1 VATAGDILFGELLV
15 RKNLITKEQLDEA
28 YAELN
33 EMTAAGKKRE
43 LSLVLLRM
51 NLVTIDQAEVI
62 LEEISKST
70 QCPKC
75 KEIVAVKPGE
85 AKLVCNTCGNVI
97 IDAPAEKAKDKDEDS
112 ILDALADKPSAAKD
126 KQSDDLDF
134 VDVSAT
140 DGHIGRAAVLDGES
154 KLEPS
159 DIIYAEIATA
169 KGFLRDED
177 LQAALQDLLAMRQRG
192 RKRDLSTVLLRQGFI
207 TFHQAE
213 EVLAEYNSA
222 TLRCMNCGWVTRRG
236 DEKPGAQVPCGSCST
251 PITVE
256 AVEATA
262 LPAEKHLK
270 EEEKESSWVVLD
282 EPETGEKFIGKT
294 IGGVEITKYVGKD
307 KLGRIYSGKMYG
319 GKREVAVRIFSPTV
333 SGNPS
338 DAERLVQSLHEMVK
352 VHHFNIPR
360 IYDAD
365 IDESGHV
372 YLIADLFDGTSV
384 FDLVSDRGPLP
395 PELAYEHTKAAADA
409 LSAAHGIGVYHRNL
423 SPLALIETDD
433 RLLINSFG
441 IVNDKD
447 IANIFS
453 RSRPQIHPHFLSPEA
468 VDGLP
473 CDARSDIFSLGA
485 CLYFMLTG
493 KTPFGGRETGEV
505 LLAIRD
511 GKYTAPDMHNPG
523 TPNSAVNII
532 KKSMAPN
539 PDDRYQTAQELLADI
554 KRADTGD
561 IIDTPVFTSS
571 QKPEDVAPVPE
582 VAISPRGTGFW
593 LGVIIALIIFIGA
606 LFYIFKLS
614 TRYMG
619 QVSIDF
625 DTENQASRVLQEA
638 KTYWNEHKKDIAGA
652 RQRFREM
659 MPLPF

>member
-1 VATAGDILFGELLV
+1 MATAGDILFGELLV

-51 NLVTIDQAEVI
+51 NLITIEQAEVI

-85 AKLVCNTCGNVI
+85 AKLVCDTCGNVI
-97 IDAPAEKAKDKDEDS
+97 IDAPAEKVKDKDKDS

-126 KQSDDLDF
+126 KQSHDLDF
-134 VDVSAT
+134 VDVSAA
-140 DGHIGRAAVLDGES
+140 DGHIAQALVLDDES
-154 KLEPS
+154 KLEPG
-159 DIIYAEIATA
+159 DIIYAEIAKA

-177 LQAALQDLLAMRQRG
+177 LQAALQDLTAMRQRG
-192 RKRDLSTVLLRQGFI
+192 KKRDLSTVLLRQGFI

-213 EVLAEYNSA
+213 EVLAEYNSV
-222 TLRCMNCGWVTRRG
+222 TLRCPSCGWVTRRG
-236 DEKPGAQVPCGSCST
+236 DQRLGDQISCGSCGT

-256 AVEATA
+256 AVEDIP
-262 LPAEKHLK
+262 LPPEERLK
-270 EEEKESSWVVLD
+270 EEEKEASWVVLD
-282 EPETGEKFIGKT
+282 EPEAGEKFIGKT
-294 IGGVEITKYVGKD
+294 IGGVEIAKYVGKD

-333 SGNPS
+333 SGTPS

-365 IDESGHV
+365 VDESNHV
-372 YLIADLFDGTSV
+372 YLIADLFDGTSI

-395 PELAYEHTKAAADA
+395 TEIAYEHTKAAADA
-409 LSAAHGIGVYHRNL
+409 LSAAHGVGVHHRNL
-423 SPLALIETDD
+423 SPMEFIETDD
-433 RLLINSFG
+433 RLLVNGFG

-485 CLYFMLTG
+485 C
-493 KTPFGGRETGEV
+493 
-505 LLAIRD
+505 
-511 GKYTAPDMHNPG
+511 
-523 TPNSAVNII
+523 
-532 KKSMAPN
+532 
-539 PDDRYQTAQELLADI
+539 
-554 KRADTGD
+554 
-561 IIDTPVFTSS
+561 
-571 QKPEDVAPVPE
+571 
-582 VAISPRGTGFW
+582 
-593 LGVIIALIIFIGA
+593 
-606 LFYIFKLS
+606 
-614 TRYMG
+614 
-619 QVSIDF
+619 
-625 DTENQASRVLQEA
+625 
-638 KTYWNEHKKDIAGA
+638 
-652 RQRFREM
+652 
-659 MPLPF
+659 